1 MFKAKTDN
9 SFNYQNQKKFDER
22 KAESS
27 RINTKYPDRIP
38 VIVEKSQSSDVAQI
52 DKCKFLVPKDL
63 SMGEFVY
70 VIRKR
75 IKLQPEKA
83 IFLFCN
89 NSIPNTSDLISKI
102 YNDHKNA
109 DGFLYMNYASENT
122 FG

>member
-1 MFKAKTDN
+1 MFKPKTDN

-22 KAESS
+22 KAESA
-27 RINTKYPDRIP
+27 RLLVKYPDRIP
-38 VIVEKSQSSDVAQI
+38 VIVEKSKTSDVAQI

-63 SMGEFVY
+63 SMGEFLY

-89 NSIPNTSDLISKI
+89 DTLPNSSGIISKL
-102 YNDHKNA
+102 YNEQKNA
-109 DGFLYMNYASENT
+109 DGFVYINYASENT